1 MRIPPFMTNAARWCL
16 VALVVFAA
24 IGIYTGNLMD
34 WLNSDSPVM
43 MYSLIGVSL
52 VSLFFPM
59 KQIYI
64 CMGCG
69 TEFKTDQCPRCNR
82 NNQERYS

>member
-1 MRIPPFMTNAARWCL
+1 MTNAARWCL
-16 VALVVFAA
+16 VALIVLA
-24 IGIYTGNLMD
+24 IVGYWTGNLMD
-34 WLNSDSPVM
+34 WINYDFSYI
-43 MYSLIGVSL
+43 MYGLAGVSL

-69 TEFKTDQCPRCNR
+69 TEFKTDQCPRCN
-82 NNQERYS
+82 NQERYS